1 MTTTPSPAWTRTTA
15 IDIEQAFGQPTATVK
30 AGGRWYILVCDSQ
43 IGWYAIDAAA
53 VEAAEID
60 FAGGY
65 SAFCEAVS
73 AEDDNDTLQAIAN
86 AWGGTVSDIGG
97 TRFRPQA

>member
-1 MTTTPSPAWTRTTA
+1 MTTLSATWTRNTA

-30 AGGRWYILVCDSQ
+30 AVGRWYILVCDSQ

-53 VEAAEID
+53 VAAAEID

-86 AWGGTVSDIGG
+86 AWGDTVSDIGG
-97 TRFRPQA
+97 SRFRPQA